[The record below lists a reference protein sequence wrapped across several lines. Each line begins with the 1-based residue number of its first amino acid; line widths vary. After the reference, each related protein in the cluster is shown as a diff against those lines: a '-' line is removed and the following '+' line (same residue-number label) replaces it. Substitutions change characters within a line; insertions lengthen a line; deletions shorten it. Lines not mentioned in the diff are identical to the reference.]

1 MENVTPTEFF
11 LVIGLYSVFCG
22 LVAHSL
28 TWNHMYKKIQKL
40 ELEIAQRGEGLI
52 WTSCG
57 GCGGT
62 LERWD
67 SYCDYCGDGLGD

>member
-40 ELEIAQRGEGLI
+40 EWEASLE
-52 WTSCG
+52 SCG
-57 GCGGT
+57 GCGGP
-62 LERWD
+62 LARGAY
-67 SYCDYCGDGLGD
+67 YCDYCGSGLDD

>member
-1 MENVTPTEFF
+1 MENVTPTEFL
-11 LVIGLYSVFCG
+11 LVIAFYSVFCAM
-22 LVAHSL
+22 VAHSL
-28 TWNHMYKKIQKL
+28 TWNHMFKKIQKL
-40 ELEIAQRGEGLI
+40 EREAA

-67 SYCDYCGDGLGD
+67 SYCDYCGSGVDD